1 MVQGI
6 KLLIK
11 IVPIKPK
18 DNKTSN
24 YENTYEKTPLAYL
37 LNKNLKTSFKKIKND
52 IVSNENKY
60 VFERYQSIDQ
70 NKKEKM
76 DLFTNKSIL
85 KESQTKNEV
94 FSLFDSSYFKKFFFI
109 NEFKDVDF
117 FIKKESVNNL
127 DLLIKKIKLIEEI
140 ESSYLVDKKFLKNK
154 ENLIFD

>member
-1 MVQGI
+1 MSVKFH
-6 KLLIK
+6 KLNFVNDEKFFLIALH
-11 IVPIKPK
+11 
-18 DNKTSN
+18 SN
-24 YENTYEKTPLAYL
+24 LEIFFLAYL

-52 IVSNENKY
+52 IVNNENNHL
-60 VFERYQSIDQ
+60 FERYQSIDQ

-94 FSLFDSSYFKKFFFI
+94 FSLFDSSYYKKFFFI

>member
-1 MVQGI
+1 MSVKFH
-6 KLLIK
+6 KLNFVNDEKFFLIALH
-11 IVPIKPK
+11 
-18 DNKTSN
+18 SN
-24 YENTYEKTPLAYL
+24 LEIFFLAYL

>member
-1 MVQGI
+1 MSVKFH
-6 KLLIK
+6 KLNFVNDEKFFLIALH
-11 IVPIKPK
+11 
-18 DNKTSN
+18 SN
-24 YENTYEKTPLAYL
+24 LEIFFLAYL

-94 FSLFDSSYFKKFFFI
+94 FSLFDSSYYKKFFFI

-127 DLLIKKIKLIEEI
+127 DLLIKKL
-140 ESSYLVDKKFLKNK
+140 N
-154 ENLIFD
+154 

>member
-1 MVQGI
+1 MSVKFH
-6 KLLIK
+6 KLNFVNDEKFFLIALH
-11 IVPIKPK
+11 
-18 DNKTSN
+18 SN
-24 YENTYEKTPLAYL
+24 LEIFFLAYL

-117 FIKKESVNNL
+117 FIKKDSINNL

-140 ESSYLVDKKFLKNK
+140 ESSYLVDKKLLKNK

>member
-1 MVQGI
+1 MSVKFH
-6 KLLIK
+6 KLNFVNDEKFFLIALH
-11 IVPIKPK
+11 
-18 DNKTSN
+18 SN
-24 YENTYEKTPLAYL
+24 LEIFFLAYL

-94 FSLFDSSYFKKFFFI
+94 FSLFDSSYYKKFFFI